1 MLLPTTAVGLRWKS
15 FKRLLRWVQGE
26 KDLSRTFFFFTPS
39 LISETPFCFSASI
52 IYFFLLSSAELTS
65 YSHFSEKWRRSSNIP
80 HANMLLIILIFP
92 IITLI
97 VILFTVTL
105 AAVFTLIGS
114 LKWYQKLSPLFH
126 VEATSS
132 PSSLPVGFWLM
143 SLRLDVS
150 NLPLKI
156 PSKWAAKN
164 KWLPGKLSSSSR
176 ALPEM
181 VSECVLHW
189 IKDLGGK
196 LWGHDEAWSA
206 FFSVLLIKHQN
217 CLRKVPV

>member
-1 MLLPTTAVGLRWKS
+1 MGAGWKGSVSHLLFFYSITHKWNPVLFFSLHHILFFALIR
-15 FKRLLRWVQGE
+15 RAYLL
-26 KDLSRTFFFFTPS
+26 
-39 LISETPFCFSASI
+39 
-52 IYFFLLSSAELTS
+52 LT
-65 YSHFSEKWRRSSNIP
+65 FSEKWRRSSNIP